1 MLTVSLVR
9 ASTKQIPFVSSVF
22 DTIVMTLDAL
32 FDTGPCVSARRNA
45 RVLKP
50 GGYHDPSRG
59 HGLIAH

>member
-50 GGYHDPSRG
+50 GGLLS
-59 HGLIAH
+59 